1 MDTDLLTNVSSFQQI
16 FFFSILWRLFFLVY
30 VVANI
35 KMASAE
41 GLLDLVF
48 DEVNFKPDYS
58 PDSDDKKTR
67 TSSSHFKKENK
78 TVY

>member
-1 MDTDLLTNVSSFQQI
+1 MYILWEIIMDTDLLTNVSSFQQI

-58 PDSDDKKTR
+58 PDSDDEK
-67 TSSSHFKKENK
+67 NP
-78 TVY
+78 YQ

>member
-1 MDTDLLTNVSSFQQI
+1 MYTLWEIIMDTDLLTNVSSFQQM

-58 PDSDDKKTR
+58 PDSDDEK
-67 TSSSHFKKENK
+67 NP
-78 TVY
+78 YQ

>member
-1 MDTDLLTNVSSFQQI
+1 MYILWKIIMDTDLLTNVSSFQQI

-58 PDSDDKKTR
+58 PDSDDEK
-67 TSSSHFKKENK
+67 NP
-78 TVY
+78 YQ

>member
-1 MDTDLLTNVSSFQQI
+1 MYILWEIIMDTDLLTNVSSFQQI
-16 FFFSILWRLFFLVY
+16 FFFSKLWRLFFLVY

-58 PDSDDKKTR
+58 PDSDDEK
-67 TSSSHFKKENK
+67 NP
-78 TVY
+78 YQ